1 MAEPLSIISF
11 VTAASTKTSIHTT
24 PQRAQPAVSGVPS
37 DSWLRMRFARSA
49 RRLAL
54 ASEQN
59 GMLVLSLSNV

>member
-1 MAEPLSIISF
+1 
-11 VTAASTKTSIHTT
+11 
-24 PQRAQPAVSGVPS
+24 
-37 DSWLRMRFARSA
+37 MRFARSA

>member
-1 MAEPLSIISF
+1 M
-11 VTAASTKTSIHTT
+11 VHTT

-37 DSWLRMRFARSA
+37 DSWSRMRFARSA

-54 ASEQN
+54 ASEQS